1 MVILPV
7 DFQKDIHRQ
16 AVWRLMNVYA
26 TDPMGGGQL
35 LPDAQQ
41 HRLLTQL
48 ANWQATRHAV
58 ILLAWQGE
66 HAVGLLNAFEGFS
79 TFAAQPLLN
88 IHDLVVHPDAR
99 GQGIGRQLLQ
109 AAEAIARERGYCKIT
124 LEVLSGNHTAQALYQ
139 QQGYAAYVLDQ
150 AMGVAQFWQKAMS
163 G

>member
-1 MVILPV
+1 MMILPV
-7 DFQKDIHRQ
+7 DFQIDAQRQ
-16 AVWRLMNVYA
+16 ALWDMMNVYA
-26 TDPMGGGQL
+26 TDPMGGGCALAEHQQL
-35 LPDAQQ
+35 
-41 HRLLTQL
+41 RLLTQL
-48 ANWQATRHAV
+48 AHWQATRNAV

-99 GQGIGRQLLQ
+99 GQGVARQLLQ

-139 QQGYAAYVLDQ
+139 REGYAAYVLDQ
-150 AMGVAQFWQKAMS
+150 AMGAAQFWQKS
-163 G
+163 LT